1 MITDFSKSLFKYPK
15 HLFTIVMAFLK
26 LVTYYIVLVSI
37 IGLSVGNPQKP
48 AFWKGTPMDS
58 IVEEMRS
65 NCDGGS
71 DSLSCMKFKV
81 ASFLDTIFKKDNYQV
96 RNQAQGKNNHIT
108 INCFKLAVR

>member
-1 MITDFSKSLFKYPK
+1 
-15 HLFTIVMAFLK
+15 MASLK

-37 IGLSVGNPQKP
+37 IGLSMGNPQKP
-48 AFWKGTPMDS
+48 AFWKGTPIDS

-96 RNQAQGKNNHIT
+96 CTEEILKKNNP
-108 INCFKLAVR
+108 C

>member
-1 MITDFSKSLFKYPK
+1 
-15 HLFTIVMAFLK
+15 MASLK

-37 IGLSVGNPQKP
+37 IGLSMGNPQKP

-96 RNQAQGKNNHIT
+96 RSHEEGIMKNP
-108 INCFKLAVR
+108 K